1 MSRIVTTSSIDGFF
15 HDAVDQAIRARHVEV
30 TGGARE
36 YVVSLLSEYAKP
48 DNRAEETLDKS
59 VTLLLSDALQTVDL
73 GERFERLR
81 AVGDGVLYGMG
92 FFGPHFEARGVA
104 PSYLIGVGSRAYG
117 TARGLIST
125 GSSANLEEANPSDV
139 FLELARKFSAFV
151 EILTEVADSWLAHG
165 ASTHKGLLKVYERW
179 CKTGSGSLES
189 ALRTHGFTP
198 PGTGGTGSG
207 PLS

>member
-1 MSRIVTTSSIDGFF
+1 MDPTTKG
-15 HDAVDQAIRARHVEV
+15 ADQEKLAIRARHVEV